1 MKKIACVGILVA
13 DVIVEPVSDF
23 PAPGTLSHVNSISLH
38 NGGNA
43 MTAAINLSKMGVE
56 SRIVGKVGDDFFGE
70 FLKTKLHDAGVNTSA
85 LATDKG
91 VQTSASVA
99 LISDGGERSFLH
111 VVGAN
116 ATFSYDDIN
125 FSAIEDCDGVF
136 VTGSFLMNSFDGDD
150 TVKFLKK
157 CQELGKTTFL
167 DVCYDASG
175 RWGEVLFPAMPYM
188 DFFMPSIDEAVMI
201 AGGETDPDK
210 IADVFFAHGVK
221 NVVIK
226 LGGKGS
232 YIRLAGEEKGT
243 VYPCIKGITPVDTTG
258 AGDSFSSG
266 FLAAFARSME
276 PHACMKIANAAG
288 GLSVT
293 QKGATTWAK
302 NFDEV
307 EALAKTGVY
316 GA

>member
-13 DVIVEPVSDF
+13 DVIVEPVSEY
-23 PAPGTLSHVNSISLH
+23 PAPGALSHVSSISLH

-56 SRIVGKVGDDFFGE
+56 SRIVGKVGEDFFGE
-70 FLKTKLHDAGVNTSA
+70 FLKSKLVAAGVDARA
-85 LATDKG
+85 LASDKSA
-91 VQTSASVA
+91 QTSASVA
-99 LISDGGERSFLH
+99 LISAGGERSFLH

-116 ATFSYDDIN
+116 ATFCYDDVD
-125 FSAIEDCDGVF
+125 FSVIDECDAVF
-136 VTGSFLMNSFDGDD
+136 VTGTYLLNKFDGED

-157 CQELGKTTFL
+157 CKEMGKTTFL

-175 RWGEVLFPAMPYM
+175 RWGEVLFPAMPYI

-201 AGGETDPDK
+201 AGESDPDK
-210 IADVFFAHGVK
+210 IADVFFAKGVK

-226 LGGKGS
+226 LGGKGA
-232 YIRLAGEEKGT
+232 YIRLGGEEKGT
-243 VYPCIKGITPVDTTG
+243 VYPCVKGIKAVDTTG

-266 FLAAFARSME
+266 FLAAFARDME

-302 NFDEV
+302 NFEEV
-307 EALAKTGVY
+307 ENLAKTGVY

>member
-13 DVIVEPVSDF
+13 DVIVEPVSEY
-23 PAPGTLSHVNSISLH
+23 PAPGALMHVNSISLH

-56 SRIVGKVGDDFFGE
+56 SRIVGKVGEDFFGE
-70 FLKTKLHDAGVNTSA
+70 FLKTKLAAAGVDTRA
-85 LATDKG
+85 LASDSSA
-91 VQTSASVA
+91 QTSASVA
-99 LISDGGERSFLH
+99 LISAGGERSFLH

-116 ATFSYDDIN
+116 ATFCYDDID
-125 FSAIEDCDGVF
+125 FSVIDECDAVF
-136 VTGSFLMNSFDGDD
+136 VTGTYLLNKFDGED

-157 CQELGKTTFL
+157 CQEMGKTTFL

-201 AGGETDPDK
+201 AGETDPDK

-226 LGGKGS
+226 LGGKGA
-232 YIRLAGEEKGT
+232 YIRLAGEDKGT
-243 VYPCIKGITPVDTTG
+243 VYPCVKGIKAVDTTG

-266 FLAAFARSME
+266 FLAAFARDME

-302 NFDEV
+302 SFDEV
-307 EALAKTGVY
+307 ENLAKTGVY
-316 GA
+316 GG